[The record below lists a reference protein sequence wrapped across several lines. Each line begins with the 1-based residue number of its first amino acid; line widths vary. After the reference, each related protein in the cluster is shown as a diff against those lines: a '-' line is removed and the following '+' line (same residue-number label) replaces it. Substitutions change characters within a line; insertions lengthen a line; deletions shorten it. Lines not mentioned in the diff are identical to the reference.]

1 MFQYADDTFL
11 ISDGSPL
18 TLDGILR
25 ELNFIENTSGLK
37 INFHKKTQQKW
48 YEQVEKKIIEIF
60 FLSYPMEARLEQHN
74 I

>member
-48 YEQVEKKIIEIF
+48 YE
-60 FLSYPMEARLEQHN
+60 
-74 I
+74 

>member
-25 ELNFIENTSGLK
+25 EFDFLENTSGLK
-37 INFHKKTQQKW
+37 INVKKNGTDRLG
-48 YEQVEKKIIEIF
+48 KK
-60 FLSYPMEARLEQHN
+60 L
-74 I
+74 

>member
-11 ISDGSPL
+11 ISDG
-18 TLDGILR
+18 ILR
-25 ELNFIENTSGLK
+25 ELDFIENTSGLK